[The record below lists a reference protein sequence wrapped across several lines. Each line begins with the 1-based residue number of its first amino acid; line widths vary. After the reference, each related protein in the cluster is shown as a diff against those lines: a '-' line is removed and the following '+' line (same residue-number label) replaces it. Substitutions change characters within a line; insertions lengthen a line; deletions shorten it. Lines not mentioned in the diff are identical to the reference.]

1 VGQIGE
7 MGMLKTNISQR
18 VAVVTLLIVSTFVV
32 AGLTALTVPSE
43 SFAVAQR
50 LGNDPISG
58 CFKTIGEGYVG
69 KTIGDIQNW
78 NESRQNFVSLLT
90 TDNTIKLMNQNI
102 VHNGFPED
110 PAKPITDTAGI
121 WSMLNNGN
129 MTQYDRFHLFLNEVV
144 LKMAAARPGFTEIQQ
159 NFLGRCITEAVNTL
173 GPTPLY

>member
-1 VGQIGE
+1 
-7 MGMLKTNISQR
+7 MLKTNISQR
-18 VAVVTLLIVSTFVV
+18 VAVVALLIVSTFAL
-32 AGLTALTVPSE
+32 AGLTAATVLSE
-43 SFAVAQR
+43 SFAAHSVAQG
-50 LGNDPISG
+50 LGNDPIAG
-58 CFKTIGEGYVG
+58 CIKTVGETWVG
-69 KTIGDIQNW
+69 NTVGEKQNW

-110 PAKPITDTAGI
+110 PAKPITDTVGI

-159 NFLGRCITEAVNTL
+159 NFLGRCITEAVGTL